1 MRKKEGTKMRISIF
15 SHFFGDA
22 LKSLKRNKTM
32 SIASII
38 TIFATLFVFGVFLLF
53 GYNVNSAVRSL
64 EDKVEIKVYMK
75 NDISI
80 GEKNQL
86 RENLSSSAGV
96 KEVVFESKE
105 QALENAKKQLGE
117 YSDVLEGYEDSS
129 KNPLPSSF
137 IVKLNT
143 PNDAK
148 KVSDKFKSAA
158 GVESIGNDQEIVN
171 KISGFAKT
179 IRWIIVVLFGI
190 LAFISVFLIVNTIKL
205 TVFSRRREI
214 GIMKFVGA
222 TDWFIRWPFVIEGII
237 IGLVGAIISNITL
250 YFSYKW
256 LYSSMVSQFISVQI
270 VKPVYVLT
278 TMTWQF
284 ALAGIVIGVFGSVIA
299 LRKFLDV

>member
-1 MRKKEGTKMRISIF
+1 MKMSIF
-15 SHFFGDA
+15 SYFAGDA

-32 SIASII
+32 SLASII

-53 GYNVNSAVRSL
+53 GLNVDSGVKSV
-64 EDKVEIKVYMK
+64 EDKIEVKVYMK

-80 GEKNQL
+80 TEKNQL
-86 RENLSSSAGV
+86 REKLTSSTGV

-105 QALENAKKQLGE
+105 QALQNAKKQLGE
-117 YSDVLEGYEDSS
+117 YSNVLEGYEDST
-129 KNPLPSSF
+129 KNPLPSSY
-137 IVKLNT
+137 IVKLSS
-143 PNDAK
+143 PGDAK
-148 KVSDKFKSAA
+148 NIVKNFEKAD
-158 GVESIGNDQEIVN
+158 GVESIGNDQDIVN

-179 IRWIIVVLFGI
+179 IRWVIVVLFSI

-222 TDWFIRWPFVIEGII
+222 TDWFIRWPFIIEGII

-256 LYSSMVSQFISVQI
+256 LYGKIATQFISVEI
-270 VKPVYVLT
+270 IKPAYALT
-278 TMTWQF
+278 TMSWQF
-284 ALAGIVIGVFGSVIA
+284 GLAGIIIGVFGSVIA
-299 LRKFLDV
+299 LRKFLAV